1 MDCIFCKI
9 IEGVIP
15 STKVYEDDEFIAI
28 LDIRPVNFGHT
39 LLIPRAHFRNLL
51 DTPDELAEKIY
62 PVVKKVSTA
71 IKKGLEADG
80 LNIIQNIEQYG
91 GQEVFHSH
99 IHIIPRFKDDGLK
112 FNPRGLT
119 YSNDEERNKI
129 ANKIINGFK

>member
-71 IKKGLEADG
+71 IKKGLDADG

-119 YSNDEERNKI
+119 YSNDEERSKV